1 MPRFECTSCKGA
13 FWTGSPVD
21 VLDQAPCPWCAVP
34 CGPSG
39 KDDAALATAVRAQ
52 LALLVGEPALQRL
65 EARLETHIQRQ
76 PVLRV
81 ALRLDEPVFRS
92 TVLGLMVEGYGL
104 RLGEDLAGRVISGAA
119 PAPPEGEAVP
129 RADRSPDGPGDAHP
143 YRPAIPPG
151 IPTHDSTRGDI
162 KARNFGDAEG
172 E

>member
-21 VLDQAPCPWCAVP
+21 VLDQPPCPWCAVL

-39 KDDAALATAVRAQ
+39 KDDAALAMAVRAQ

-104 RLGEDLAGRVISGAA
+104 RLGKDLAGRVISGTA

-143 YRPAIPPG
+143 HRPAIPPG

>member
-1 MPRFECTSCKGA
+1 MARFVCATCKSA
-13 FWTGSPVD
+13 YWSPLGV
-21 VLDQAPCPWCAVP
+21 VERLPCPWCAVP
-34 CGPSG
+34 SDLEG
-39 KDDAALATAVRAQ
+39 KHEGELVAAVRAQ
-52 LALLVGEPALQRL
+52 LALLVGEPVLQQL

-143 YRPAIPPG
+143 HRPAIPPG
-151 IPTHDSTRGDI
+151 IPTYDSTRGDI